1 MMTRKPSRLAYLVC
15 AALGCAAPQPPPT
28 SAVATE
34 PEAEAEPPSEPVV
47 ASEEDVQYVTEL
59 AEAICDC
66 VRAGDNELEC
76 VREVRQNPDRRVERS
91 DPRVEDQIQ
100 KAQTCM
106 KLAKIADQE
115 DQALLQNFFRELFR
129 S

>member
-1 MMTRKPSRLAYLVC
+1 M
-15 AALGCAAPQPPPT
+15 
-28 SAVATE
+28 
-34 PEAEAEPPSEPVV
+34 
-47 ASEEDVQYVTEL
+47 QYVTEL

-76 VREVRQNPDRRVERS
+76 VREVRQNPDRRVERA
-91 DPRVEDQIQ
+91 DPRIAGQIE